1 MSIDARSGV
10 TAAKQQAEIRTYL
23 LPVTLTSPAE
33 TFFVL
38 LSQNQVVEVLGKRP
52 IGKVPCAPPYLK
64 GVISYQD
71 SLVPVIALE
80 QLCGAAAH
88 ESGGEI
94 PQLVIVRTG
103 AVDPDTGA
111 PLKVAVIAGRRLRM
125 ARFTAAM
132 LATGFNTQAAP
143 ESLEASGILK
153 GYFSRQNN
161 NIAVVDFHDLVAGM
175 HGASRTQPSPK
186 AV

>member
-1 MSIDARSGV
+1 MGMDARSGA
-10 TAAKQQAEIRTYL
+10 TTAKQQAEIRTYL
-23 LPVTLTSPAE
+23 LPVTLSRPAE

-64 GVISYQD
+64 GVIAYQD
-71 SLVPVIALE
+71 TLVPVIALE
-80 QLCGAAAH
+80 QLCGAADH

-125 ARFTAAM
+125 ARFTAAL
-132 LATGFNTQAAP
+132 LATGFNALPAP

-161 NIAVVDFHDLVAGM
+161 NIAVVDFHDLVAGIY
-175 HGASRTQPSPK
+175 GARGTQASPK